1 MKIALWIIAIVIVV
15 WGWYLVFQWQD
26 EITSSQIPN
35 QKSVII
41 VWAGMAGIT
50 AAKDLQESWYQVTIL
65 EASPRI
71 GGRLFTTSLSS
82 GVQVDLWASR
92 IHGIENNPIKELI
105 DWYNITTT
113 ITDYDN
119 TIVYLSGKQVSTT
132 TIDRGQEIYD
142 TFRDYLDEQADKK
155 QDSSLD
161 IYVYDY
167 AQSLKPIDRKLFL
180 SYIQNEITNDIAADP
195 KQVSTINLLKESEE
209 NGDDAFV
216 HGYMQLAQQM
226 SQWLNIQTGNRV
238 TAIDYSNSGV
248 IVTYNSGSTISADY
262 VIVTVPLWVLKKW
275 VIQFTPDLPDYKQ
288 KAIDWLDMG
297 ILTKTFLQFDRVF
310 RDKDQNNDIINYTD
324 HPEWARPFWVNAY
337 KYTDVPILLGLNGG
351 SYAKQLET
359 KTDSEIV
366 AEAMKS
372 LKAMYGNNIP
382 EPTHYAISRWS
393 LDENTFGAYSFVPV
407 WASDKYYDDIA
418 QPIAN
423 KVFFAGEATHKDHH
437 STVLWAYLSG
447 KREAK
452 KISALQ

>member
-1 MKIALWIIAIVIVV
+1 
-15 WGWYLVFQWQD
+15 
-26 EITSSQIPN
+26 
-35 QKSVII
+35 
-41 VWAGMAGIT
+41 MAGIT
-50 AAKDLQESWYQVTIL
+50 AAKDLQESWYHVTVL

-71 GGRLFTTSLSS
+71 GGRLFTASLSS
-82 GVQVDLWASR
+82 GIQVDLWASR

-105 DWYNITTT
+105 DGYDIKTTF
-113 ITDYDN
+113 TDYGN
-119 TIVYLSGKQVSTT
+119 IVSYLSGRQVSETT
-132 TIDRGQEIYD
+132 VDRGQAIYD
-142 TFRDYLDEQADKK
+142 TFRDYLDEHVDEDN
-155 QDSSLD
+155 DSGLD

-167 AQSLKPIDRKLFL
+167 AQKLNPEDRTLFL
-180 SYIQNEITNDIAADP
+180 SSIQNEIANDIAADS
-195 KQVSTINLLKESEE
+195 KQVSTLNLLKESEG
-209 NGDDAFV
+209 NWDDVFV
-216 HGYMQLAQQM
+216 HGYMQLATQM
-226 SQWLNIQTGNRV
+226 SQWLTIHTGSRV
-238 TAIDYSNSGV
+238 TAIDYHGSGV

-262 VIVTVPLWVLKKW
+262 VIVTVSLWVLKKW
-275 VIQFTPDLPDYKQ
+275 VIQFTPALPAEKQ
-288 KAIDWLDMG
+288 KAIAWLDMWV
-297 ILTKTFLQFDRVF
+297 LTKTFLQFDRIF
-310 RDKDQNNDIINYTD
+310 RDKDQDKDIINYTD

-337 KYTDVPILLGLNGG
+337 KYREEPILLGFNGG
-351 SYAKQLET
+351 NYAKQLEI
-359 KTDSEIV
+359 KTDFEIV

-452 KISALQ
+452 KISILQQ